1 MRQIRTG
8 KSTVESADVMISL
21 MDNDFVRLVD
31 GLLEPAAALKSG
43 KLKLRGNPGVAMKF
57 LALFKDVRLAS
68 SKL

>member
-1 MRQIRTG
+1 
-8 KSTVESADVMISL
+8 MISL